1 MLYLIDTIFH
11 RGFSIVDV
19 GISRIVGVRGK
30 EPKIN
35 GSYPSISKSVK
46 LVEGCPSSMWLL
58 CKWNQLN
65 NTDFNSLEQVKAL
78 FEGMYTI
85 KEGDIEYHQYED
97 LYTMVVFTY
106 TKSATGAITKERVKL
121 WLTST
126 LSHETV
132 AKPQKTESKEKTSEA
147 VIEIASS
154 DDDLVL

>member
-1 MLYLIDTIFH
+1 MLYLIDTLFT
-11 RGFSIVDV
+11 RGFGIVDV
-19 GISRIVGVRGK
+19 GISRIVGIRGK

-46 LVEGCPSSMWLL
+46 LVEGCPSSTWLL

-65 NTDFNSLEQVKAL
+65 HTDFNSQEQVKNL
-78 FEGMYTI
+78 FEGMHKV
-85 KEGDIEYHQYED
+85 KEGEIEYHPFED
-97 LYTMVVFTY
+97 LYTLIVFTY
-106 TKSATGAITKERVKL
+106 TVSATGAITKERVKL

-132 AKPQKTESKEKTSEA
+132 AKPQSSSEKTSEA

>member
-1 MLYLIDTIFH
+1 MLNTIDTLFT
-11 RGFSIVDV
+11 RGFGIVDV

-46 LVEGCPSSMWLL
+46 LVEGCPSSTWLL
-58 CKWNQLN
+58 CKWNQLHQ
-65 NTDFNSLEQVKAL
+65 TDFNSQEQVKAL
-78 FEGMYTI
+78 FEGMHKL
-85 KEGDIEYHQYED
+85 KEGEIEYHSFED
-97 LYTMVVFTY
+97 LYTLVVFTY
-106 TKSATGAITKERVKL
+106 TVSATGAVTKERVKL

-126 LSHETV
+126 LSNETV
-132 AKPQKTESKEKTSEA
+132 AKPQSSSEKSEA

>member
-1 MLYLIDTIFH
+1 MLYLIDTLFN
-11 RGFSIVDV
+11 RGFGIVDV
-19 GISRIVGVRGK
+19 GISRIVGIRGK

-46 LVEGCPSSMWLL
+46 LVEGCPSSTWLL

-121 WLTST
+121 WLTSA
-126 LSHETV
+126 LVQEN
-132 AKPQKTESKEKTSEA
+132 AKPQSSEKSEA

>member
-1 MLYLIDTIFH
+1 MLYTIDTIFN
-11 RGFSIVDV
+11 RGFGIVDV
-19 GISRIVGVRGK
+19 GISRIVGVRWK

-35 GSYPSISKSVK
+35 GSYPSISKNIK

-65 NTDFNSLEQVKAL
+65 NTDFNSLEQVKTL

-85 KEGDIEYHQYED
+85 KEGEIEYHSYED
-97 LYTMVVFTY
+97 LYTMVIFTY

-121 WLTST
+121 WLTSA
-126 LSHETV
+126 LVQEN
-132 AKPQKTESKEKTSEA
+132 AKPQSSSEKTSEA

>member
-1 MLYLIDTIFH
+1 MLYTIDTIFQ
-11 RGFSIVDV
+11 RGFNIVDV
-19 GISRIVGVRGK
+19 GISRIVGIKGK

-35 GSYPSISKSVK
+35 GSYPSINKNIK
-46 LVEGCPSSMWLL
+46 LVEGSNSSTWLL

-65 NTDFNSLEQVKAL
+65 NTNFNSIEQVKAL
-78 FEGMYTI
+78 FEGMYAI
-85 KEGDIEYHQYED
+85 KEGEIEYHSYED
-97 LYTMVVFTY
+97 LYTMVIFTY
-106 TKSATGAITKERVKL
+106 TKSATGAVTKERVKL

-132 AKPQKTESKEKTSEA
+132 AKPQSSSEKKSE

>member
-1 MLYLIDTIFH
+1 MLNTIDTLFN
-11 RGFSIVDV
+11 RGFGIVDV
-19 GISRIVGVRGK
+19 GISRIVGIRGK

-58 CKWNQLN
+58 CKWNQLH

-78 FEGMYTI
+78 FEGMHTI
-85 KEGDIEYHQYED
+85 KEGDIEYHPFED
-97 LYTMVVFTY
+97 LYTLIVFTY

-126 LSHETV
+126 LVQENT
-132 AKPQKTESKEKTSEA
+132 KPQSLEKSEK

>member
-1 MLYLIDTIFH
+1 MLYLIDTLFQ
-11 RGFSIVDV
+11 RGFGIVDV

-46 LVEGCPSSMWLL
+46 IVEGCPSSTWLL

-65 NTDFNSLEQVKAL
+65 KTDFNSLEQVKAL
-78 FEGMYTI
+78 FEGMHNL
-85 KEGDIEYHQYED
+85 KEGDIEYHPFED

-126 LSHETV
+126 LSETV

-147 VIEIASS
+147 IIEIASS

>member
-1 MLYLIDTIFH
+1 MLNTIDTLFN
-11 RGFSIVDV
+11 RGFNIVDI

-35 GSYPSISKSVK
+35 GSYPSINKNIK
-46 LVEGCPSSMWLL
+46 LVEGSNSSTWLL

-65 NTDFNSLEQVKAL
+65 NTNFNSIEQVKAL
-78 FEGMYTI
+78 FEGMHNI
-85 KEGDIEYHQYED
+85 KEGEIEYHPFED

-121 WLTST
+121 WLTSA
-126 LSHETV
+126 LPETV
-132 AKPQKTESKEKTSEA
+132 AKPQSSSEKKSEA

>member
-1 MLYLIDTIFH
+1 MLYTIDTIFN

-19 GISRIVGVRGK
+19 GISRIVGIKGK

-35 GSYPSISKSVK
+35 GSYPSINKNIK
-46 LVEGCPSSMWLL
+46 LVEGSNSSTWLL

-65 NTDFNSLEQVKAL
+65 NTNFNSIEQVKAL
-78 FEGMYTI
+78 FEGMHNL

-97 LYTMVVFTY
+97 LYTLVVFTY
-106 TKSATGAITKERVKL
+106 TVSATGAVTKERVKL
-121 WLTST
+121 WLTSA
-126 LSHETV
+126 LPETV
-132 AKPQKTESKEKTSEA
+132 AKPQSSEKSEK

>member
-1 MLYLIDTIFH
+1 MLYLIDTLAQ
-11 RGFSIVDV
+11 RGFNIIDI

-35 GSYPSISKSVK
+35 GSYPSISKNIK

-78 FEGMYTI
+78 FEGMFTI
-85 KEGDIEYHQYED
+85 KEGEIEYHSFED

-126 LSHETV
+126 LSNTV
-132 AKPQKTESKEKTSEA
+132 AKPQSEKSET
-147 VIEIASS
+147 IQINSS

>member
-1 MLYLIDTIFH
+1 MLNTIDTLFN
-11 RGFSIVDV
+11 RGFGIVDV
-19 GISRIVGVRGK
+19 GISRIVGIRGK

-35 GSYPSISKSVK
+35 GSYPSISKNIK

-65 NTDFNSLEQVKAL
+65 QTDFNSLEQIKAL

-85 KEGDIEYHQYED
+85 KEGEIEYHNYED
-97 LYTMVVFTY
+97 LYTMVIFTY
-106 TKSATGAITKERVKL
+106 TKSATGAVTKERVKL

-126 LSHETV
+126 LSETV
-132 AKPQKTESKEKTSEA
+132 AKPQSSSEKTSETI
-147 VIEIASS
+147 IEIASS

>member
-78 FEGMYTI
+78 FEGMHNI
-85 KEGDIEYHQYED
+85 KEGDIEYHPFED
-97 LYTMVVFTY
+97 LYTLVVFTY

>member
-1 MLYLIDTIFH
+1 MLYLIDTLFN
-11 RGFSIVDV
+11 RGFNIVDV

-58 CKWNQLN
+58 CKWNQLHQTN
-65 NTDFNSLEQVKAL
+65 FNSQEQVKAL
-78 FEGMYTI
+78 FEGMHNV
-85 KEGDIEYHQYED
+85 KEGEIEYHHYED
-97 LYTMVVFTY
+97 LYTLVVFTS
-106 TKSATGAITKERVKL
+106 TTSATGAVTKERVKL
-121 WLTST
+121 WLTSA
-126 LSHETV
+126 LPEN

-147 VIEIASS
+147 IIEIASS

>member
-1 MLYLIDTIFH
+1 MLYTIDTLFQ
-11 RGFSIVDV
+11 RGFNIVDV
-19 GISRIVGVRGK
+19 GISRIIGVRGK

-35 GSYPSISKSVK
+35 GSYPSISKNIK

-106 TKSATGAITKERVKL
+106 TKSATGVITKERVKL
-121 WLTST
+121 WLTSA
-126 LSHETV
+126 LPEETV
-132 AKPQKTESKEKTSEA
+132 AKPQSSKKSEEA

>member
-1 MLYLIDTIFH
+1 MLYTIDTLFQ
-11 RGFSIVDV
+11 RGFGIVDV
-19 GISRIVGVRGK
+19 GISRIVGIRGK

-46 LVEGCPSSMWLL
+46 LVEGCPSSIWLL

-65 NTDFNSLEQVKAL
+65 KTDFNSLEQVKAL
-78 FEGMYTI
+78 FEGMHNT
-85 KEGDIEYHQYED
+85 KEGDIEYHPYED
-97 LYTMVVFTY
+97 LYTLIVFTY
-106 TKSATGAITKERVKL
+106 TVSATGAITKERVKL

-126 LSHETV
+126 LSETV
-132 AKPQKTESKEKTSEA
+132 AKPQSSEKSEA

>member
-35 GSYPSISKSVK
+35 GSYPSISKSIK

-65 NTDFNSLEQVKAL
+65 NTDFNSLEQVKTL
-78 FEGMYTI
+78 FEGMHTI

-97 LYTMVVFTY
+97 LYTMIVFSY

-132 AKPQKTESKEKTSEA
+132 AKPQSSSEKKSEA

>member
-1 MLYLIDTIFH
+1 MLNTIDTLFN
-11 RGFSIVDV
+11 RGFGIVDV
-19 GISRIVGVRGK
+19 GISRIVGIRGK

-78 FEGMYTI
+78 FEGMHNI
-85 KEGDIEYHQYED
+85 KEGEIEYHPFED

-121 WLTST
+121 WLTSA
-126 LSHETV
+126 LPETV

-147 VIEIASS
+147 VIEIASA

>member
-1 MLYLIDTIFH
+1 MLYTIDTLFQ
-11 RGFSIVDV
+11 RGFNIVDV
-19 GISRIVGVRGK
+19 GISRIIGVRGK

-35 GSYPSISKSVK
+35 GSYPSISKNIK

-78 FEGMYTI
+78 FEGLYTI

-106 TKSATGAITKERVKL
+106 TKSATGVITKERVKL
-121 WLTST
+121 WLTSA
-126 LSHETV
+126 LPEETV
-132 AKPQKTESKEKTSEA
+132 AKPQSSKKSEEA

>member
-1 MLYLIDTIFH
+1 MLYLIDTLFN
-11 RGFSIVDV
+11 RGFNIVDV

-46 LVEGCPSSMWLL
+46 LVEGCPSSTWLL
-58 CKWNQLN
+58 CKWNQLHQ
-65 NTDFNSLEQVKAL
+65 TDFNSLEQVKAL
-78 FEGMYTI
+78 FEGMFTI

-126 LSHETV
+126 LVQEN
-132 AKPQKTESKEKTSEA
+132 AKPQSSSEKTSEA
-147 VIEIASS
+147 VIEIAST

>member
-1 MLYLIDTIFH
+1 MLNTIDTLFT
-11 RGFSIVDV
+11 RGFGIVDV

-58 CKWNQLN
+58 CKWNQLHQ
-65 NTDFNSLEQVKAL
+65 TDFNSLEQVKAL

-97 LYTMVVFTY
+97 LYTMIVFTY

-126 LSHETV
+126 LVQEN
-132 AKPQKTESKEKTSEA
+132 AKPQSSEKSET
-147 VIEIASS
+147 VIEITSS

>member
-1 MLYLIDTIFH
+1 MLYLIDTLFQ
-11 RGFSIVDV
+11 RGFNIVDV
-19 GISRIVGVRGK
+19 GISRIVRIRGK

-35 GSYPSISKSVK
+35 GSYPSISKNIK
-46 LVEGCPSSMWLL
+46 LVDGCPSSTWLL

-65 NTDFNSLEQVKAL
+65 NTDFNSQEQVKAL
-78 FEGMYTI
+78 FEGMYTT
-85 KEGDIEYHQYED
+85 KEGDIEYHPFED
-97 LYTMVVFTY
+97 LYTLVVFTY

-132 AKPQKTESKEKTSEA
+132 AKPQSEKSEA
-147 VIEIASS
+147 IIEIASS

>member
-1 MLYLIDTIFH
+1 MLYLIDTLFQ
-11 RGFSIVDV
+11 RGFNIVDV
-19 GISRIVGVRGK
+19 GISRIVGIRGK

-65 NTDFNSLEQVKAL
+65 QTDFNSLEQVKTL
-78 FEGMYTI
+78 FEGMHNL
-85 KEGDIEYHQYED
+85 KEGDIEYHPYED
-97 LYTMVVFTY
+97 LYTLIVFTY
-106 TKSATGAITKERVKL
+106 TVSATGAITKERVKL
-121 WLTST
+121 WLTSA
-126 LSHETV
+126 LVQEN

-147 VIEIASS
+147 IIEIASS

>member
-1 MLYLIDTIFH
+1 MLNTIDTLFN
-11 RGFSIVDV
+11 RGFGIVDV

-46 LVEGCPSSMWLL
+46 IVEGCPSSTWLL

-65 NTDFNSLEQVKAL
+65 NTNFNSLEQVKAL
-78 FEGMYTI
+78 FEGMHNI
-85 KEGDIEYHQYED
+85 KEGEIEYHNFED

-121 WLTST
+121 WLTSA
-126 LSHETV
+126 LPETV

-147 VIEIASS
+147 IIEIASS